1 MNFPFIHN
9 THGTYYDSY
18 GFINHNP
25 KNKSNEREDFLQMK
39 LEIAQNEFM
48 KYWSMAE
55 KVTGTKS
62 TMATLA
68 SVLCVAD
75 ETGVTLNSTD
85 LKTTIRVKAEGV
97 TVLEPGKAILP
108 LKVVGELFKKIVV
121 SPFTVEVDNEKGTIN
136 AGRSHYSFTTYNV
149 GDFPDLPSPRAAEE
163 FTRVSAGELSRV
175 LAEGGIAGAPNE
187 DFPKYLSGGLMQ
199 IAGGELRVVATD
211 GRRLSLS
218 KTVIEN
224 ADAESSAR
232 EMLLPL
238 KSLEEYQRILTSF
251 SPDQEVEVL
260 QDGAVTYFN
269 MPGVQYSVRCIDS
282 KFPNY
287 ERILSNTSTTQMQA
301 ERAGFMQALDRI
313 NIVVGDN
320 SRVVILTLSPG
331 AGMEL
336 SGRAPEIGEANE
348 SVDASISGEPLKVAF
363 NVGYLMA
370 GIKAFHGSDV
380 TLAFNGAEGQM
391 MITRPGGTD
400 FIYMLMPI
408 KLKSMDASE
417 TAGES

>member
-1 MNFPFIHN
+1 
-9 THGTYYDSY
+9 
-18 GFINHNP
+18 
-25 KNKSNEREDFLQMK
+25 MK
-39 LEIAQNEFM
+39 LEIVQSEFM

-55 KVTGTKS
+55 KVTGTRS

-75 ETGVTLNSTD
+75 ETGVMLNSTD

-97 TVLEPGKAILP
+97 TVIEPGKAILP
-108 LKVVGELFKKIVV
+108 LKVVGELFKKIIV
-121 SPFTVEVDNEKGTIN
+121 SPFTVEVDKEKGTIS

-199 IAGGELRVVATD
+199 ISGGELRVVATD

-224 ADAESSAR
+224 ADSASSAR

-251 SPDQEVEVL
+251 APDQEVEVL
-260 QDGAVTYFN
+260 QDGSVTYFN

-287 ERILSNTSTTQMQA
+287 ERILSDASTTQMQA
-301 ERAGFMQALDRI
+301 DRAAFMQALDRI

-331 AGMEL
+331 AAMGL

-370 GIKAFHGSDV
+370 GIKAFRGSDV
-380 TLAFNGAEGQM
+380 TLSFNGSEGQM

-408 KLKSMDASE
+408 KLKSMDVSE